1 MGEKRFVQ
9 SNMQKR
15 LHSLEVGFNFAK
27 DGQMALDFGDDSDLH
42 TSWAMSQMCQP
53 AASSR
58 SSIRTRARSSGF
70 IAFGLQAV

>member
-1 MGEKRFVQ
+1 MGDKRFVQ

-15 LHSLEVGFNFAK
+15 LHSLELGFNFAK

-42 TSWAMSQMCQP
+42 TSRAMSQMCQP

-58 SSIRTRARSSGF
+58 SSLRTRARSSGF
-70 IAFGLQAV
+70 IAFGLQIV